1 MPVEEM
7 GQIGLF
13 NLVNG
18 TVLPLGCLVLVDEQG
33 AHSLIELSVV
43 EEAGRNLELHLK
55 AFFDREFGTAF
66 QLLKHNSHAEGRH
79 WREHFL
85 GLVGEVSV

>member
-55 AFFDREFGTAF
+55 AFFDRKFGTAL